1 MVGACCTYFV
11 LILAISVVAPVPEI
25 TGNVGFWIKQ
35 AYGGLKEPIGD
46 ADTMFGSK
54 FVVTSTK
61 VLNLFSG
68 IFLPYR
74 VACKGFADIH
84 ILRLSRN

>member
-1 MVGACCTYFV
+1 MVV
-11 LILAISVVAPVPEI
+11 PVSEN

-54 FVVTSTK
+54 FVLT
-61 VLNLFSG
+61 F
-68 IFLPYR
+68 Y
-74 VACKGFADIH
+74 
-84 ILRLSRN
+84 